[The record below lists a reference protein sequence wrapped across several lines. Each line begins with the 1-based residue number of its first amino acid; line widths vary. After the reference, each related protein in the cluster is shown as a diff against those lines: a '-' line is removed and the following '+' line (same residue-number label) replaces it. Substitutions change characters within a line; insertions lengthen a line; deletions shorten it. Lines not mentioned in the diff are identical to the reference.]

1 VTLFLRVLTIA
12 ISGVRLDATS
22 WQHWQPSP
30 TRSLGRQ
37 MQHKENQ
44 SGSHSSSSNSECSLK
59 HRFNPVCPVVDIP
72 LSSNLTA
79 FSNSIQS
86 MGNLNRCGRIAPI
99 HWTVLLS
106 AKASTSTERALRAND
121 SDLMQ
126 NSGKILSGGWI
137 GSIHITPPG
146 AIYRVCMS
154 ARPARPWPWIPPLRR
169 ILEQS
174 MCVDH
179 SPSITFA
186 ILIRSSLLYYTYSV
200 YAR

>member
-1 VTLFLRVLTIA
+1 
-12 ISGVRLDATS
+12 
-22 WQHWQPSP
+22 
-30 TRSLGRQ
+30 
-37 MQHKENQ
+37 
-44 SGSHSSSSNSECSLK
+44 
-59 HRFNPVCPVVDIP
+59 
-72 LSSNLTA
+72 
-79 FSNSIQS
+79 

-186 ILIRSSLLYYTYSV
+186 TLIRLSLLYYTYSV
-200 YAR
+200 YARCVSIRRETEIRALIESRSTVVNITILASAGYILSRPAPANSYGAWV